1 MTESQAQH
9 DRADDTDDD
18 DTDDDQPDRLVDEVR
33 ARIQAARAHK
43 RALQKQ
49 QQKQQQ
55 EQKARGLGASFS
67 LACTAFVS
75 RVRADLSPRVL
86 ALLCCL
92 VLVLAWR
99 RLRVSL

>member
-9 DRADDTDDD
+9 DRADVTDDDD

-33 ARIQAARAHK
+33 ARIQAARVRK

-49 QQKQQQ
+49 QQQQQ
-55 EQKARGLGASFS
+55 ARGLGASIS
-67 LACTAFVS
+67 SVCIAFLS
-75 RVRADLSPRVL
+75 RVRDDLSPRVL

-99 RLRVSL
+99 RLGVSL